1 MPKVQIFNMIPLH
14 RKPILS
20 QPNEES
26 GREGQEQT
34 AVYAIAM

>member
-1 MPKVQIFNMIPLH
+1 MPKVHIFNMISLH

-20 QPNEES
+20 QPNKES
-26 GREGQEQT
+26 GRKAQEQT